1 MGVEAVEGAIN
12 ESGDIIMH
20 IITLDALQCPW
31 KRRQMLL
38 RRDMNYTHNI
48 IIVLHG
54 LLPFS
59 NAMSNGVEPKGV
71 SELQK
76 KTRGCFFWKQ
86 LGAMN

>member
-31 KRRQMLL
+31 KRRRTLL
-38 RRDMNYTHNI
+38 RRDVDYTHNV

-54 LLPFS
+54 LL
-59 NAMSNGVEPKGV
+59 GVMMV
-71 SELQK
+71 SSL
-76 KTRGCFFWKQ
+76 
-86 LGAMN
+86 